1 MKRRALGRS
10 GIEVAPL
17 AFGGNVFGWTV
28 DQPTAFRILDAFV
41 DGGFNLV
48 DTANTY
54 STWVAGHKG
63 GESETIIGRWMKQGG
78 GRREKIVLATKV
90 GMEMPGPK
98 KGLAKAY
105 ILAAVEESLARLQT
119 DRIDLYQS
127 HTEDAAT
134 PIEETLEAYAALVK
148 AGKVRAIGASN
159 YSAESLAA
167 ALGASER
174 RGFPRYETL
183 QPNYNLYTRA
193 EFEAKLAPLCVREGI
208 GVIPYF
214 GLAAGFLTGKY
225 RTEADLAQSPRGEGI
240 KRRYMNER
248 GTKVL
253 AGLDEVAKA
262 KKAKCSQVAL
272 AWLMARPAIT
282 APIVS
287 ATTIAQLREIM
298 AAAELEL
305 DNAALE
311 VLEQASAY

>member
-1 MKRRALGRS
+1 MKQRPLGRS

-28 DQPTAFRILDAFV
+28 DEPTAFRLLDAFV
-41 DGGFNLV
+41 ERGFNLV

-54 STWVAGHKG
+54 STWVKGHQG
-63 GESETIIGRWMKQGG
+63 GESEAIIGKWFRLGG
-78 GRREKIVLATKV
+78 GRREKVVLATKV

-98 KGLAKAY
+98 KGLAKGY
-105 ILAAVEESLARLQT
+105 ILAAVEESLTRLQT
-119 DRIDLYQS
+119 DHIDLYQS
-127 HTEDAAT
+127 HTEDAST
-134 PIEETLEAYAALVK
+134 PIDETLEAYGALVK
-148 AGKVRAIGASN
+148 SGKVRAIGASN
-159 YSAESLAA
+159 YSAENLAA
-167 ALGASER
+167 ALGTSGR
-174 RGFPRYETL
+174 QGFPRYETL
-183 QPNYNLYTRA
+183 QPNYNLYTRTDY
-193 EFEAKLAPLCVREGI
+193 EAKLAPLCAREGV

-248 GTKVL
+248 GMKVL
-253 AGLDEVAKA
+253 AGLDEVAKST
-262 KKAKCSQVAL
+262 KSKCSQVAL
-272 AWLMARPAIT
+272 AWLMSRPTIT

-298 AAAELEL
+298 ASADLAL

-311 VLEQASAY
+311 VLEKASA